1 MTKDNTSQEKVIL
14 VTGCSSGLG
23 FALAQKL
30 YEKAD
35 SLVVVTARPE
45 SLHLLKARFDESDR
59 FLIRPLDVADTSQAL
74 PLINEICC
82 RWGRIDVL
90 INNAG
95 VCFRSVVEHMDP
107 DAEMVQLKTNYLGP
121 MNLVRSLLPILREQG
136 SGHIINVSSASSVV
150 AMPTMASY
158 GASKRALESA
168 TEALWYEARPYGI
181 HVSIVQPGSI
191 HSNAFRRVVLSK
203 KAKISA
209 QLGGP
214 HAEYYRSMSPFIEK
228 LMMFSRV
235 DYERIA
241 DRILRLSERRSPP
254 LYAIATP
261 DAIALHWLKWLL
273 PTGLFIRLM
282 FRMLPGSRQWGIRK
296 RAA

>member
-1 MTKDNTSQEKVIL
+1 MTKASTPHEKVIL

-30 YEKAD
+30 HQSKHYR
-35 SLVVVTARPE
+35 VVATARPQ
-45 SLHLLKARFDESDR
+45 SLNKLKAQLPETDR
-59 FLIRPLDVADTSQAL
+59 FLLRALDVADTSQAL

-107 DAEMVQLKTNYLGP
+107 DAEMLQLKTNYLGP
-121 MNLVRSLLPILREQG
+121 MNLIRSLLPILREQG
-136 SGHIINVSSASSVV
+136 SGHLINVSSASSVV

-168 TEALWYEARPYGI
+168 TEALWYETKPYGI

-191 HSNAFRRVVLSK
+191 HSNAFRRVLLSK
-203 KAKISA
+203 KALVSA
-209 QLGGP
+209 KLGGP
-214 HAEYYRSMSPFIEK
+214 HAEYYQSMSPFIEK

-241 DRILRLSERRSPP
+241 DRILRLIEKKSPP

-261 DAIALHWLKWLL
+261 DAIVLHWLKWLL
-273 PTGLFIRLM
+273 PVGLFHRLM
-282 FRMLPGSRQWGIRK
+282 FRLLPGSKQWGLRK
-296 RAA
+296 HAA